1 MNIVS
6 CFQYALVGMLFCGN
20 VLAAE
25 RKGFQAVGLSKLSDM
40 SAINCA
46 AAIKES
52 GCREFE
58 FAFMPFFN
66 LADPFKNVGTLLDI
80 PNVSKVETIVLS
92 WREETVMKDTWPK
105 VLNRLNLRAREVNTH
120 VNAVRDRV
128 TKIILIP
135 MLEDHWTE
143 ARWLEA
149 VHTIAGQIDSG
160 AKISFR
166 RSEMRGTDMPPSS
179 ITTRLKNGTSYTFT
193 STRLEA
199 HRIDHGGRAQV
210 ISNDGGLV
218 YQDSKI
224 FDKYET
230 KSSLLDAPGGYC
242 SVASWISGANS
253 TSKVSILWRPGYN
266 LFTRTYSGDEIKYQK
281 PNMSLDKRSDNDS
294 DPAFN
299 LFEKEVLKSFLR

>member
-6 CFQYALVGMLFCGN
+6 CFKYALVGVLFCGN

-25 RKGFQAVGLSKLSDM
+25 RKGFQAVGLSKLSDT
-40 SAINCA
+40 STINCA
-46 AAIKES
+46 AAIRES

-66 LADPFKNVGTLLDI
+66 SIDPFKNVRTLLDI
-80 PNVSKVETIVLS
+80 PNVSKVETIFLS
-92 WREETVMKDTWPK
+92 WRDETVMNDTWPN
-105 VLNRLNLRAREVNTH
+105 VLNMLNLRAREVNTH
-120 VNAVRDRV
+120 VNEVRNRV
-128 TKIILIP
+128 TMIILVP
-135 MLEDHWTE
+135 MLEDRWTE
-143 ARWLEA
+143 AMWLEA
-149 VHTIAGQIDSG
+149 VHTIAGQIDND

-166 RSEMRGTDMPPSS
+166 RSEMMGTDMPPAS

-193 STRLEA
+193 STWLEA
-199 HRIDHGGRAQV
+199 HRINHGGNAQV

-230 KSSLLDAPGGYC
+230 KSSLIDAPGGYC
-242 SVASWISGANS
+242 SMSSWISEANL
-253 TSKVSILWRPGYN
+253 TSKVSILWRPSYN

-281 PNMSLDKRSDNDS
+281 PDISLDKRSDSES

-299 LFEKEVLKSFLR
+299 SFEKEVLKSFLR

>member
-6 CFQYALVGMLFCGN
+6 YFKYALVGVLFCGN

-25 RKGFQAVGLSKLSDM
+25 RKGFQAVGLSKLSGT
-40 SAINCA
+40 SIINCA
-46 AAIKES
+46 VAIKES

-66 LADPFKNVGTLLDI
+66 PTEPFKNVGTLLDI
-80 PNVSKVETIVLS
+80 PNMSKVETIFLS
-92 WREETVMKDTWPK
+92 WREETVMKDTWPN
-105 VLNRLNLRAREVNTH
+105 VLNTLNLRAREVNTH
-120 VNAVRDRV
+120 VNEVRNRV

-143 ARWLEA
+143 AMWLEA
-149 VHTIAGQIDSG
+149 VHTIAGQIDNG
-160 AKISFR
+160 AKIYFR
-166 RSEMRGTDMPPSS
+166 RSEMMGTNRPPSS

-218 YQDSKI
+218 YQDFKI

-230 KSSLLDAPGGYC
+230 KSSLIDAPGGYC
-242 SVASWISGANS
+242 SMASWTAGANS
-253 TSKVSILWRPGYN
+253 TSKVSILWRPSYN

-281 PNMSLDKRSDNDS
+281 PDVSLDKRSDSDS

-299 LFEKEVLKSFLR
+299 SFEKEVLKSFLR